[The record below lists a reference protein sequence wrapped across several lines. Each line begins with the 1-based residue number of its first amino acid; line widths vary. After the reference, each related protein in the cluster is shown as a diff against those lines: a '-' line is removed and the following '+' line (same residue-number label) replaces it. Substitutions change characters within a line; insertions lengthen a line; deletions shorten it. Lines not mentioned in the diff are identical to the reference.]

1 MMEEKFEC
9 DDQSTIFDH
18 NFDSR
23 HTLKLAR
30 SRLAAIRQY
39 SLFPL
44 DVDRLV
50 EFQLILATFCTGVQ
64 DAVSYPDFRCFASNQ
79 TGNTVVLAVGIANNS
94 YSSGSD
100 SLFHLPNVA
109 TSLGMF
115 LAGAIITG
123 QLGNY
128 FGGRRR
134 IWQFVSNLVQT
145 LLIIGA
151 AGIHFFHDVPQTG
164 PWAIAAVALLAFSS
178 GAQVAAARAF
188 RVQEITTA
196 MATAAWVDLVID
208 PRLLGASNH
217 ARDRRAC
224 FLAALI
230 AGSFA
235 GAYAYAKL
243 GSSVTLLISASG
255 KVIVTALILV
265 SKKSPESHEE
275 PSNTLV

>member
-1 MMEEKFEC
+1 MEEKIEC
-9 DDQSTIFDH
+9 DDESTIFDH
-18 NFDSR
+18 NIDSR
-23 HTLKLAR
+23 HATKGARNRLK
-30 SRLAAIRQY
+30 AIKQY
-39 SLFPL
+39 SLVSL
-44 DVDRLV
+44 HVDRLV

-94 YSSGSD
+94 YSSESN

-109 TSLGMF
+109 TSLCMF

-128 FGGRRR
+128 FGARRR
-134 IWQFVSNLVQT
+134 LWQFVSNLVQT
-145 LLIIGA
+145 LLIVGA
-151 AGIHFFHDVPQTG
+151 AGIHFLHKVQQTG
-164 PWAIAAVALLAFSS
+164 PWTIATVALLAFSS

-188 RVQEITTA
+188 RIQEITTA

-208 PRLLGASNH
+208 PNLFGTSNH
-217 ARDRRAC
+217 PRNRRAI

-255 KVIVTALILV
+255 KAIVTAIMLV
-265 SKKSPESHEE
+265 SKESTEMYEE
-275 PSNTLV
+275 PSNTIV